1 LVIGDKEKACNIYY
15 RKTGEIMKGSFVD
28 VIVPVYNTEKYLP
41 KCIESI
47 LAQTY
52 KNIEL
57 ILVDDGSLDDSGRI
71 CDEYAAQDSRI
82 QVIHKENGGV
92 SKARNSGIDKAKG
105 EWLLFVDSD
114 DWVEEKY
121 VETFLKQAKKDVFLM
136 QGLVQVGTEG
146 EYVNNIWFKQEIID
160 TNKMRYAF
168 EELKIFHYGYAV
180 AKFYNRDIII
190 KYNIRFNENIS
201 YAEDLLFMLSY
212 ILHVEEIILL
222 SGSNYNY
229 RTSSSSLSQQYNSY
243 FEEFLLFEE
252 YLNLMKKVADK
263 FSFELMNNILNEAG
277 LYLMR
282 SIYAVYTHNEMP
294 FTQRYSLLKD
304 IKKQYNNFILEHYH
318 PNIRVLRLGKILF
331 FHNLFIFDCFCRIKF
346 RIKDDAKCVAL

>member
-1 LVIGDKEKACNIYY
+1 
-15 RKTGEIMKGSFVD
+15 MKGSFVD

-146 EYVNNIWFKQEIID
+146 EYVNNIWFCI
-160 TNKMRYAF
+160 N
-168 EELKIFHYGYAV
+168 
-180 AKFYNRDIII
+180 
-190 KYNIRFNENIS
+190 
-201 YAEDLLFMLSY
+201 
-212 ILHVEEIILL
+212 
-222 SGSNYNY
+222 
-229 RTSSSSLSQQYNSY
+229 
-243 FEEFLLFEE
+243 
-252 YLNLMKKVADK
+252 
-263 FSFELMNNILNEAG
+263 
-277 LYLMR
+277 
-282 SIYAVYTHNEMP
+282 
-294 FTQRYSLLKD
+294 
-304 IKKQYNNFILEHYH
+304 
-318 PNIRVLRLGKILF
+318 
-331 FHNLFIFDCFCRIKF
+331 
-346 RIKDDAKCVAL
+346 